1 MTDFGMW
8 MATSAIAKPNGI
20 DGSVNNEIKFK
31 FDGNQINYEI
41 GDIDAQDAM
50 RATAI
55 LLITIMMQTGITV
68 PNIVAEMQK
77 SALPEMMMGMM
88 FANNREED

>member
-1 MTDFGMW
+1 
-8 MATSAIAKPNGI
+8 MAK
-20 DGSVNNEIKFK
+20 NNEIKFN

-88 FANNREED
+88 FANNKEED

>member
-1 MTDFGMW
+1 
-8 MATSAIAKPNGI
+8 MAK
-20 DGSVNNEIKFK
+20 NNEIKFK

-41 GDIDAQDAM
+41 GDIDAQNAM

-88 FANNREED
+88 FANNKEEDEQ

>member
-1 MTDFGMW
+1 
-8 MATSAIAKPNGI
+8 MAK
-20 DGSVNNEIKFK
+20 NNEIKFK

-41 GDIDAQDAM
+41 GDIDAENAM

-88 FANNREED
+88 FANSKEEE

>member
-1 MTDFGMW
+1 
-8 MATSAIAKPNGI
+8 MAK
-20 DGSVNNEIKFK
+20 NNEIKFK

-41 GDIDAQDAM
+41 GDIDADNAM

-55 LLITIMMQTGITV
+55 LLIYLTMQTGITV

-77 SALPEMMMGMM
+77 SVLPEMMMGMM
-88 FANNREED
+88 FASKSEED

>member
-1 MTDFGMW
+1 
-8 MATSAIAKPNGI
+8 MAK
-20 DGSVNNEIKFK
+20 NNEIKFK

-41 GDIDAQDAM
+41 GDIDADNAM

-68 PNIVAEMQK
+68 PNSVKEMQK

>member
-1 MTDFGMW
+1 
-8 MATSAIAKPNGI
+8 MAK
-20 DGSVNNEIKFK
+20 NNEIKFK

-41 GDIDAQDAM
+41 GDIDAENAM

-55 LLITIMMQTGITV
+55 LLITIMMQTGIAV
-68 PNIVAEMQK
+68 PDIIAEMQK

>member
-1 MTDFGMW
+1 
-8 MATSAIAKPNGI
+8 MAK
-20 DGSVNNEIKFK
+20 NNEIKFK

-41 GDIDAQDAM
+41 GDIDADNAV

-68 PNIVAEMQK
+68 PNIIAEMQEK
-77 SALPEMMMGMM
+77 ALPEMMMGMM
-88 FANNREED
+88 FANNKEED

>member
-1 MTDFGMW
+1 
-8 MATSAIAKPNGI
+8 MAK
-20 DGSVNNEIKFK
+20 NNEIKFK

-41 GDIDAQDAM
+41 GDIDAENAM

-68 PNIVAEMQK
+68 PNIIAEMQK

-88 FANNREED
+88 FANS

>member
-1 MTDFGMW
+1 
-8 MATSAIAKPNGI
+8 MAK
-20 DGSVNNEIKFK
+20 NNEIKFK

-41 GDIDAQDAM
+41 GDIGADNAM

-68 PNIVAEMQK
+68 PNIIAEMQK

>member
-1 MTDFGMW
+1 
-8 MATSAIAKPNGI
+8 MAK
-20 DGSVNNEIKFK
+20 NNEIKFK

-41 GDIDAQDAM
+41 GDIDADNAM

-68 PNIVAEMQK
+68 PNIIAEMQK

-88 FANNREED
+88 FASKSEEDEQ

>member
-1 MTDFGMW
+1 
-8 MATSAIAKPNGI
+8 MAK
-20 DGSVNNEIKFK
+20 NNEIKFK

-41 GDIDAQDAM
+41 GDIDVDNAM

-68 PNIVAEMQK
+68 PNIIAEMQK

-88 FANNREED
+88 VANNREED

>member
-1 MTDFGMW
+1 
-8 MATSAIAKPNGI
+8 MAK
-20 DGSVNNEIKFK
+20 NNEIKFK

-41 GDIDAQDAM
+41 GDIDAENAM

-68 PNIVAEMQK
+68 PNIIAEMQK

-88 FANNREED
+88 FANNNEQE

>member
-1 MTDFGMW
+1 
-8 MATSAIAKPNGI
+8 MAK
-20 DGSVNNEIKFK
+20 NNEIKFK

-41 GDIDAQDAM
+41 GDIDADNAM

-68 PNIVAEMQK
+68 PNIIAEMQK
-77 SALPEMMMGMM
+77 SVLPEMLMGLM
-88 FANNREED
+88 FANNKEEE

>member
-1 MTDFGMW
+1 
-8 MATSAIAKPNGI
+8 MAK
-20 DGSVNNEIKFK
+20 NNEIKFK

-41 GDIDAQDAM
+41 GDIDVDNAM

-68 PNIVAEMQK
+68 PNIIAEMQK
-77 SALPEMMMGMM
+77 SVLPEMLMGLM
-88 FANNREED
+88 FANNSEED

>member
-1 MTDFGMW
+1 
-8 MATSAIAKPNGI
+8 MAK
-20 DGSVNNEIKFK
+20 NNEIKFK

-41 GDIDAQDAM
+41 GDIDADNAM

-68 PNIVAEMQK
+68 PNIIAEMQK

-88 FANNREED
+88 FANSKEEE

>member
-1 MTDFGMW
+1 
-8 MATSAIAKPNGI
+8 MAK
-20 DGSVNNEIKFK
+20 NNEIKFN

-88 FANNREED
+88 FDNSKEEE

>member
-1 MTDFGMW
+1 
-8 MATSAIAKPNGI
+8 MAK
-20 DGSVNNEIKFK
+20 NNEIKFN

-88 FANNREED
+88 FANNKEEDEQ

>member
-1 MTDFGMW
+1 
-8 MATSAIAKPNGI
+8 MAK
-20 DGSVNNEIKFK
+20 NNEIKFK

-41 GDIDAQDAM
+41 GDIDADNAM

-77 SALPEMMMGMM
+77 SVLPEMMMGMM
-88 FANNREED
+88 FANNKEEE

>member
-1 MTDFGMW
+1 
-8 MATSAIAKPNGI
+8 MAKH
-20 DGSVNNEIKFK
+20 NEIKFK

-41 GDIDAQDAM
+41 GDIDAENAM

-68 PNIVAEMQK
+68 PNIIAEMQK

>member
-1 MTDFGMW
+1 
-8 MATSAIAKPNGI
+8 MAK
-20 DGSVNNEIKFK
+20 NNEIKFK

-41 GDIDAQDAM
+41 GDIDADNAM

-68 PNIVAEMQK
+68 PNIIAEMQK
-77 SALPEMMMGMM
+77 SVLPEMMMGMM
-88 FANNREED
+88 FANNREEDEQ

>member
-1 MTDFGMW
+1 
-8 MATSAIAKPNGI
+8 MAK
-20 DGSVNNEIKFK
+20 NNEIKFK

-41 GDIDAQDAM
+41 GDIDADNAM

-68 PNIVAEMQK
+68 PNIVKEMQK

>member
-1 MTDFGMW
+1 
-8 MATSAIAKPNGI
+8 MAK
-20 DGSVNNEIKFK
+20 NNEIKFK

-41 GDIDAQDAM
+41 GDIDADNAM

>member
-1 MTDFGMW
+1 
-8 MATSAIAKPNGI
+8 MAK
-20 DGSVNNEIKFK
+20 NNEIKFK

-41 GDIDAQDAM
+41 GDIDAENAM

-88 FANNREED
+88 FANNNEQE

>member
-1 MTDFGMW
+1 
-8 MATSAIAKPNGI
+8 MAK
-20 DGSVNNEIKFK
+20 NNEIKFK

-41 GDIDAQDAM
+41 GDIDAENAM

-68 PNIVAEMQK
+68 PNIIAEMQK

-88 FANNREED
+88 FANSKEEDEQ

>member
-1 MTDFGMW
+1 
-8 MATSAIAKPNGI
+8 MAK
-20 DGSVNNEIKFK
+20 NNEIKFK

-41 GDIDAQDAM
+41 GDIDVQNVM

-55 LLITIMMQTGITV
+55 LLISIMMQTGITV

-77 SALPEMMMGMM
+77 SVLPEMMMGMM
-88 FANNREED
+88 FANNKEEE

>member
-1 MTDFGMW
+1 
-8 MATSAIAKPNGI
+8 MAK
-20 DGSVNNEIKFK
+20 NNDIKFK

-41 GDIDAQDAM
+41 GDIDAQNAM

-68 PNIVAEMQK
+68 PNIIAEMQK
-77 SALPEMMMGMM
+77 SVLPEMLMGLM
-88 FANNREED
+88 FANNKEEE

>member
-1 MTDFGMW
+1 
-8 MATSAIAKPNGI
+8 MAK
-20 DGSVNNEIKFK
+20 NNEIKFK

-41 GDIDAQDAM
+41 GDIDADNAM

-68 PNIVAEMQK
+68 PNIIAEMQK
-77 SALPEMMMGMM
+77 SVLPEMLMGLM
-88 FANNREED
+88 FANNSEED

>member
-1 MTDFGMW
+1 
-8 MATSAIAKPNGI
+8 MAK
-20 DGSVNNEIKFK
+20 NNEIKFK

-41 GDIDAQDAM
+41 GDIDAENPM

-68 PNIVAEMQK
+68 PNIIAEMQK

>member
-1 MTDFGMW
+1 
-8 MATSAIAKPNGI
+8 
-20 DGSVNNEIKFK
+20 
-31 FDGNQINYEI
+31 
-41 GDIDAQDAM
+41 M

-68 PNIVAEMQK
+68 PNIIAEMQK

-88 FANNREED
+88 FANKSEEDEQ

>member
-1 MTDFGMW
+1 
-8 MATSAIAKPNGI
+8 MAK
-20 DGSVNNEIKFK
+20 NNEIKFK

-41 GDIDAQDAM
+41 GDIDAENAM

-77 SALPEMMMGMM
+77 SALPEMVMGMM
-88 FANNREED
+88 FANSKEEE

>member
-1 MTDFGMW
+1 
-8 MATSAIAKPNGI
+8 MAK
-20 DGSVNNEIKFK
+20 NNEIKFK

-41 GDIDAQDAM
+41 GDIDAENAM

-68 PNIVAEMQK
+68 PNIIAEMQK

>member
-1 MTDFGMW
+1 
-8 MATSAIAKPNGI
+8 MAK
-20 DGSVNNEIKFK
+20 NNEIKFK

-41 GDIDAQDAM
+41 GDIGADNAM

-68 PNIVAEMQK
+68 PNIIAEMQK
-77 SALPEMMMGMM
+77 NALPEMMMGMM

>member
-1 MTDFGMW
+1 MT
-8 MATSAIAKPNGI
+8 K
-20 DGSVNNEIKFK
+20 NNEIKFK

-41 GDIDAQDAM
+41 GDIGADNAM

-68 PNIVAEMQK
+68 PNIIAEMQK
-77 SALPEMMMGMM
+77 SVLLEMMMGMM
-88 FANNREED
+88 FANKSEEDEQ

>member
-1 MTDFGMW
+1 
-8 MATSAIAKPNGI
+8 MAK
-20 DGSVNNEIKFK
+20 NNEIKFK

-41 GDIDAQDAM
+41 GDIDVGNAM

-68 PNIVAEMQK
+68 PNIVEEMQK
-77 SALPEMMMGMM
+77 SILPEMMMGMM
-88 FANNREED
+88 FASNNEED

>member
-1 MTDFGMW
+1 
-8 MATSAIAKPNGI
+8 MAK
-20 DGSVNNEIKFK
+20 NNEIKFK

-41 GDIDAQDAM
+41 GDIDAENAM

-68 PNIVAEMQK
+68 PNIIAEMQK
-77 SALPEMMMGMM
+77 SVLPEMLMGLM
-88 FANNREED
+88 FANNSEED

>member
-1 MTDFGMW
+1 
-8 MATSAIAKPNGI
+8 MAK
-20 DGSVNNEIKFK
+20 NNEIKFN

-41 GDIDAQDAM
+41 GDIDAENAM